1 MTLIGQAIV
10 PVPNPAI
17 TTRRKP
23 NKVMPRSPMSWK
35 IDDSKTPAQSKVC
48 EASCG
53 LLPATK
59 QHKRTASRRSGQNTL
74 GNDLLGLLND
84 VARCETVLFVQVR
97 DRPALH
103 EAIFDSNF
111 CNGDR

>member
-1 MTLIGQAIV
+1 MTLIGQAMV
-10 PVPNPAI
+10 PVPHPAI

-35 IDDSKTPAQSKVC
+35 IDNSKTPAQSKVC
-48 EASCG
+48 ETCC

-59 QHKRTASRRSGQNTL
+59 QHKRTASRGSGQNTL

-84 VARCETVLFVQVR
+84 VARCETVLFVQVW
-97 DRPALH
+97 DRPTLH

-111 CNGDR
+111 CNGD

>member
-1 MTLIGQAIV
+1 MSLIGQAMV

-23 NKVMPRSPMSWK
+23 TKVMSRSPMSRK
-35 IDDSKTPAQSKVC
+35 IDDAKTPAQSKIC
-48 EASCG
+48 ETSC

-59 QHKRTASRRSGQNTL
+59 QHKPTAPRGSGQNTL

-97 DRPALH
+97 DRPTLH

-111 CNGDR
+111 CNGD